1 MNPQYKRPKKQGEPG
16 CAQAHTS
23 RTAFG
28 ASNLDTYK
36 QSAQPNIHAGFK
48 RF

>member
-1 MNPQYKRPKKQGEPG
+1 MNPQYKRLKKRSEPG
-16 CAQAHTS
+16 IALACAS
-23 RTAFG
+23 RTAFL

-36 QSAQPNIHAGFK
+36 QFAQPNIHAGFK